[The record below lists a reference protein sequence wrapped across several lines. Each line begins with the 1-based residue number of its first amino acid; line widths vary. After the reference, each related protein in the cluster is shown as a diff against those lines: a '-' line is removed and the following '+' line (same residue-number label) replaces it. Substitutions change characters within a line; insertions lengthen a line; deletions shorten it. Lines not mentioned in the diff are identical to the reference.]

1 MALGEV
7 TDSKAVIVA
16 IAEFDDVGRDA
27 FLKKYGFSKARSYFI
42 RSDGRRYDSKA
53 IVGAA
58 RGYQHPQVGPLSA
71 QEFSG
76 GEAAAVRVLRK
87 LGFEV
92 LKLGGPSRA
101 PRYWAFCAN
110 PKRYKIAEAVL
121 HLDIDLWNV
130 ARSDVRAGDQAIVW
144 QTLDEETGPLPRVR
158 VHLPHTRESCQ
169 ARRSSASR
177 SPVRP
182 TRISLQRW
190 GGSVLAHSSV
200 SRTVTLSGRYVR
212 PAA

>member
-110 PKRYKIAEAVL
+110 PRGTRSQRLYCTSTSISGMLSEA
-121 HLDIDLWNV
+121 
-130 ARSDVRAGDQAIVW
+130 
-144 QTLDEETGPLPRVR
+144 TCVR
-158 VHLPHTRESCQ
+158 VTKP
-169 ARRSSASR
+169 SSGRPSTKKPVHYHGFEFIFLTPASR
-177 SPVRP
+177 AKRGGARP
-182 TRISLQRW
+182 RAPL
-190 GGSVLAHSSV
+190 
-200 SRTVTLSGRYVR
+200 
-212 PAA
+212 